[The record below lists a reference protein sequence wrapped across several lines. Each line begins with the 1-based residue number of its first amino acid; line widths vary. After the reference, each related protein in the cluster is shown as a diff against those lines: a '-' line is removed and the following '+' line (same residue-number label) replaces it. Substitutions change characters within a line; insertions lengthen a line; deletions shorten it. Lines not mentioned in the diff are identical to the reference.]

1 MKINEIITENQAGV
15 RQSRLREF
23 RDDDGGRRDGGGG
36 EDPDFHSRGS
46 WKLDTRHY
54 NQAIDFYS
62 LFGPTEYQ
70 DRWIKDPKTGEVTW
84 EGWQQDDSDHDAL
97 GRSIPG
103 ELRKMAGFR
112 WDNAAE
118 SPEDDAPGTGWYY
131 AWSPDW
137 GDIFKRGRDLEEWRP
152 DRAWCEKTPVRKQGA
167 SNTSSCRSQG
177 FTARDSEVRVRLG
190 RAVQKIG
197 DRRIK
202 GRKYGGPL
210 PDYSD

>member
-1 MKINEIITENQAGV
+1 MKINEIIEAHGPWDKKTAQDLARIEKAKQREQQRDKPGQLTRRPMPPGKARNQAK
-15 RQSRLREF
+15 
-23 RDDDGGRRDGGGG
+23 RDQWTAKTYG
-36 EDPDFHSRGS
+36 ED
-46 WKLDTRHY
+46 
-54 NQAIDFYS
+54 Q
-62 LFGPTEYQ
+62 
-70 DRWIKDPKTGEVTW
+70 
-84 EGWQQDDSDHDAL
+84 
-97 GRSIPG
+97 
-103 ELRKMAGFR
+103 
-112 WDNAAE
+112 
-118 SPEDDAPGTGWYY
+118 
-131 AWSPDW
+131 
-137 GDIFKRGRDLEEWRP
+137 DLEEWRP